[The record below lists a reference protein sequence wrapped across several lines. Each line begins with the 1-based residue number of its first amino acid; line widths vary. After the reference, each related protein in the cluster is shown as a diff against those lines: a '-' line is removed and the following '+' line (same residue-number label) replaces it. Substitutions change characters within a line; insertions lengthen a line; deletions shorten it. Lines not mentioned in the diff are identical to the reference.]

1 MLVLYFNKIASY
13 PMMEYQPAETLT
25 LLHYQQ
31 ELIIMLQLM
40 QNFSAKNGNP
50 IKCCMLP
57 SRYNNKIHF
66 FNALDSY
73 EKYKHY

>member
-1 MLVLYFNKIASY
+1 
-13 PMMEYQPAETLT
+13 MMEYQPAEILT

-50 IKCCMLP
+50 TKCYMLP
-57 SRYNNKIHF
+57 SRYKIKIHY
-66 FNALDSY
+66 LMHLIHMKSISITS
-73 EKYKHY
+73 

>member
-1 MLVLYFNKIASY
+1 
-13 PMMEYQPAETLT
+13 MMEYQQAEILI

-50 IKCCMLP
+50 IKCCMLL
-57 SRYNNKIHF
+57 SRYKIQIKF
-66 FNALDSY
+66 
-73 EKYKHY
+73 